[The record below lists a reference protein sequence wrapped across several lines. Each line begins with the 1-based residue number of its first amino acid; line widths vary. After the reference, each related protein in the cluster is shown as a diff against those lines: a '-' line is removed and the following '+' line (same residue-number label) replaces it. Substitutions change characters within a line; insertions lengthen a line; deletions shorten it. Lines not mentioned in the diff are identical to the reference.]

1 MSEPEA
7 NQHYPVRFRGVVTY
21 ADDQNLFVEDASGGI
36 WLDIP
41 FRQPRPKPGQLI
53 QVEGATTQNDFAPD
67 VGHPVWRVLGEAPM
81 PEPRHPSYDRMMSTV
96 EDAKWVEI
104 EGTVRSAVEEKNW
117 KGKFLELILAIPG
130 GRIWAETPVYH
141 GVPESLV
148 DATVRV
154 RGACGTLFNKDNQV
168 RGIIIE
174 VPEASYIKVTKAAP
188 PDPFSIPVRPI
199 VNILRFT
206 YRGNSDHRVRVQG
219 VVTACLPGPAVY
231 VSDGT
236 GNLYVE
242 TRGGPGQ
249 SSPGEIVAGSSQTD
263 SGNAGGEA
271 RQTAPLHPGDRID
284 VVGFTAV
291 TETGPVLQD
300 AVTRLTS
307 SGLAPVPRRVTV
319 SQAKA
324 GQQDTLVTIEGTLT
338 AVSRLADETDLLL
351 RDGKTAFPAI
361 LKGPGAT
368 APEMAVLREG
378 SLLRVT
384 GICEIGKNLDGEAL
398 AIKIRLRS
406 PVDVVV
412 VKRPPW
418 LNTGRALSM
427 LGILVLTILGAL
439 AWVGVLRRRVRC
451 QTEIIR
457 TTLESTADAILV
469 VDSDRKIVTY
479 NRKLADMWSV
489 PEALLAKRN
498 KPALLNYVVCQL
510 KQPEEFLEEAQDI
523 YARPE
528 EHSDSTIEFKDGRVF
543 ACHSEPQ
550 HVNGKCVGR
559 VWGFRDT
566 TDRKRFEADLYKAKE
581 AAETANRAKSE
592 FLANMSHE
600 IRTPMNGVLGM
611 TELLLDTATS
621 AEQREYLNLV
631 KDSAD
636 SLLTVINDILDF
648 SKIEAGKLDLD
659 RVEFVLRDV
668 LDGILKPF
676 SLRAEQKKL
685 TLRWE
690 VQPEAPATILGDPAR
705 LRQILNNLVGN
716 ALKFTEE
723 GEIAIQVI
731 VASRNDGGVC
741 LQFSVRDTGIGIP
754 LEKRQTI
761 FESFSQADSSITK
774 RYGGTG
780 LGLTI
785 SSRLVAMMSGRIW
798 VESAPGQ
805 GSAFHFTA
813 RFEIPPGNQPDNRM
827 SGDLAAM
834 RARVNGESAGLA
846 PLAGGA
852 KILLAED
859 NAVNQKLAMRLLEK
873 RGHKVTL
880 ATNGRDA
887 VAAAGNERFDLIL
900 MDVQMPVMDGFA
912 ATAAIREREKATGAH
927 TPIVAMTAHAL
938 LGYQERCLAAGMD
951 AYLSKPVRAEELYA
965 ALEHWLS
972 ASSLAKESPVESI
985 RMPSE

>member
-1 MSEPEA
+1 
-7 NQHYPVRFRGVVTY
+7 
-21 ADDQNLFVEDASGGI
+21 
-36 WLDIP
+36 
-41 FRQPRPKPGQLI
+41 
-53 QVEGATTQNDFAPD
+53 
-67 VGHPVWRVLGEAPM
+67 
-81 PEPRHPSYDRMMSTV
+81 
-96 EDAKWVEI
+96 
-104 EGTVRSAVEEKNW
+104 
-117 KGKFLELILAIPG
+117 
-130 GRIWAETPVYH
+130 
-141 GVPESLV
+141 
-148 DATVRV
+148 
-154 RGACGTLFNKDNQV
+154 
-168 RGIIIE
+168 
-174 VPEASYIKVTKAAP
+174 
-188 PDPFSIPVRPI
+188 
-199 VNILRFT
+199 ILRFT

-219 VVTACLPGPAVY
+219 VVTTCLPGPAVY

-242 TRGGPGQ
+242 TRGGPRE

-263 SGNAGGEA
+263 SRNAGGEA
-271 RQTAPLHPGDRID
+271 RQSAPLHPGDRID

-307 SGLAPVPRRVTV
+307 SGPAPIPRRVTV

-368 APEMAVLREG
+368 APEMAVLREA

-384 GICEIGKNLDGEAL
+384 GICETEKNLDGEAL

-406 PVDVVV
+406 PADVVV

-439 AWVGVLRRRVRC
+439 AWVGVLRRRVRK
-451 QTEIIR
+451 QTGVIR
-457 TTLESTADAILV
+457 QKLE
-469 VDSDRKIVTY
+469 
-479 NRKLADMWSV
+479 N
-489 PEALLAKRN
+489 EQAL
-498 KPALLNYVVCQL
+498 
-510 KQPEEFLEEAQDI
+510 
-523 YARPE
+523 
-528 EHSDSTIEFKDGRVF
+528 
-543 ACHSEPQ
+543 
-550 HVNGKCVGR
+550 
-559 VWGFRDT
+559 
-566 TDRKRFEADLYKAKE
+566 KE

-668 LDGILKPF
+668 LDGIVKPF

-690 VQPEAPATILGDPAR
+690 VQPEVPATILGDPAR
-705 LRQILNNLVGN
+705 LRQVLNNLVGN

-731 VASRNDGGVC
+731 VASRNDGGAC

-761 FESFSQADSSITK
+761 FESFSQADCSITK

-785 SSRLVAMMSGRIW
+785 SSRLVAMMGGGIW

-805 GSAFHFTA
+805 GSTFHFTA
-813 RFEIPPGNQPDNRM
+813 RFGIPPARQHENRI

-834 RARVNGESAGLA
+834 RAGVNGESAGLA
-846 PLAGGA
+846 PVAGGA
-852 KILLAED
+852 KILLVED

-880 ATNGRDA
+880 AANGRDA
-887 VAAAGNERFDLIL
+887 VAAAGNEHFDLIL

-985 RMPSE
+985 PNTG